1 MQAEQLKKPKFLGF
15 ETVIIQKVQELTIG
29 LTDHGKGMTMKAV
42 FETLLIVYYAIL
54 HEGNMKHGNE
64 TLTKSEKH

>member
-15 ETVIIQKVQELTIG
+15 ETVIIQKVYELTIG
-29 LTDHGKGMTMKAV
+29 LTDHGKGMIMKVV
-42 FETLLIVYYAIL
+42 FETPLIVYYAIL

-64 TLTKSEKH
+64 TLTKLETQ